1 MSQKL
6 LFISHIH
13 EEKAIAILIKNAI
26 EEEFGG
32 FVDVFVSSDGTS
44 IPAGANFLKRIEDGL
59 ICCIGAIYL
68 ISPNSVKRNWINF
81 ELGAVWVRNA
91 INIREGR
98 PEIPTLPFC
107 HSGITPSGLPAPLNN
122 LNGISSTE
130 ASQLEFAFRSI
141 QSAVGGRGK
150 LRTDFDNLAAQ
161 ILTLELQYT
170 LGENLKKMVKILGG
184 DARGLIE
191 HCKKQQ
197 SGSNIFLNCGFID
210 TNVIQQLKELEAR
223 ELKGQITISTNNPG
237 INFGVNGA
245 TNGADVNIA
254 ISADLVLKFE
264 SLLLS

>member
-13 EEKAIAILIKNAI
+13 EEKAMAILIKNAI

-91 INIREGR
+91 INIREGKA
-98 PEIPTLPFC
+98 EIPTLPFC

-122 LNGISSTE
+122 LNGISAAE

-161 ILTLELQYT
+161 ILTLEQQYT
-170 LGENLKKMVKILGG
+170 LGDNLSKLLEILGG
-184 DARGLIE
+184 NAQTLIE

-197 SGSNIFLNCGFID
+197 PGASILLNCGFID
-210 TNVIQQLKELEAR
+210 TNVIQQLKALEAR
-223 ELKGQITISTNNPG
+223 ELKGHITISTTNPG
-237 INFGVNGA
+237 VNFGANGA
-245 TNGADVNIA
+245 TNGAEVNIT
-254 ISADLVLKFE
+254 IPTDMILKFE
-264 SLLLS
+264 SCLLS